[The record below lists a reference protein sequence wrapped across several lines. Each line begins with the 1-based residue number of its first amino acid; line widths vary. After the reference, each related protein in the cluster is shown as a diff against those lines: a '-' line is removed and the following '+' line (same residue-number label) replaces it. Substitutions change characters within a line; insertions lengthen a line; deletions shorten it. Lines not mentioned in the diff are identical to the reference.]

1 MFEQRKEAPYSE
13 RLSKG
18 VGLDDKMVYVYRTK
32 CLRRISRDASVC
44 WRGGMLLSKGIDL
57 GNSLSRLAGGDSG
70 MEQPHPMSCRDRI
83 PPLQKYSNLGLNQ
96 FHLLLSIKIP
106 LRAGTIIGRVDWEP
120 YASRVIVETT
130 DVIISMS
137 EFTNFTINICA
148 CTCCCYLFLNFR
160 RNWFRKETS
169 THGGGEPTN
178 RPK

>member
-83 PPLQKYSNLGLNQ
+83 PPLQKYSNLRLNQ
-96 FHLLLSIKIP
+96 FNLLSSINIPPRSGNCHTGSRKSRLGTVCFACYCRNDGCHYLYVGVYQLHNKYLCLYVLLLPILKFPSQLVSKRDFDP
-106 LRAGTIIGRVDWEP
+106 RW
-120 YASRVIVETT
+120 
-130 DVIISMS
+130 
-137 EFTNFTINICA
+137 
-148 CTCCCYLFLNFR
+148 R
-160 RNWFRKETS
+160 RTYK
-169 THGGGEPTN
+169 
-178 RPK
+178 